1 MFSCTAGVANNP
13 LLTRQE
19 NLVEDSSTRKQSSN
33 VVRAA
38 ACKYPGCTRSLSSD
52 VELRNHMVH
61 DHACTECGTG
71 KTTLA
76 SLNEHAVKNG
86 HSPYN
91 CSYEGCLLRFSRSD
105 SVERHRATHLK
116 VQKRYP
122 CTHCGKFQ
130 GDKAFKQLDHLTQH
144 LRGYHRIGEDDAQVK
159 AASCPHVDCPCFRF
173 GAYDETGRP
182 RHWTSIPREEHAFQ
196 STRDFQ
202 IHMRKVHDETPYQC
216 LEAGCER
223 RRGNGYFRLSDLE
236 KHQIKEHGEL
246 AAVGEVLAWFTRP
259 SSHKGWF

>member
-159 AASCPHVDCPCFRF
+159 AASCPSTSTLDQHSKGGTCFPIDSRLPDTHAQ
-173 GAYDETGRP
+173 GPRRDSISVLGGRLRTSSWQWILPLERP
-182 RHWTSIPREEHAFQ
+182 REAPNQRAWRTSRGRRSFGL
-196 STRDFQ
+196 
-202 IHMRKVHDETPYQC
+202 VHS
-216 LEAGCER
+216 A
-223 RRGNGYFRLSDLE
+223 
-236 KHQIKEHGEL
+236 
-246 AAVGEVLAWFTRP
+246 
-259 SSHKGWF
+259 